1 MSKAQGLKPIC
12 GHDSKILILGTFPSE
27 KSRETGEYY
36 ADSRSKFWPTICE
49 CLGVAVP
56 ATYKEKVQ
64 LLKDNQIA
72 LWDLVESCDIEG
84 SKDRDIKNPVKND
97 VGKIIDESNLE
108 LIILNGKSTLKMLR
122 KLYGTSRAVLF
133 GTTGYICISSTSG
146 ANNRFFNKNQWL
158 SLIPLR

>member
-1 MSKAQGLKPIC
+1 MSKAQGLKPIYT
-12 GHDSKILILGTFPSE
+12 HDSKILILGTFPSE

-36 ADSRSKFWPTICE
+36 ADSRNKFWPTICE

-56 ATYKEKVQ
+56 TTYEAKEQ
-64 LLKDNQIA
+64 LLKDHQIA
-72 LWDLVESCDIEG
+72 LWDLVESCDIDG

-97 VGKIIDESNLE
+97 VGKIMNESSLE

-122 KLYGTSRAVLF
+122 KLYGVSRAALF
-133 GTTGYICISSTSG
+133 GATGYIWASSTSG
-146 ANNRFFNKNQWL
+146 ANSRFNKNQWL